1 MSEILIIRLPIDAE
15 SPVSW
20 LIADGSGTEVIAS
33 GVLVNSTVLS
43 ELSEKASHRKVYVA
57 VAGEAVSMHEAAVPA
72 KSRRHLQQ
80 IIPYTLEDDVSQDI
94 DKLHF
99 AWPSITPSNEPI
111 PVAAVARAHMVFWLD
126 SLAAAN
132 IPVTQLVPDFL
143 LLPYEQDRWS
153 FAHFDGTWIVR
164 QGQWRGISLE
174 PEWLAHIEYDEQK
187 QPAELLVIGELNW
200 PDSIA
205 MPAPIR
211 QLDIDLPLL
220 AMLRN
225 WQQAQLNLCQGQFT
239 QQQRRPLGWQQACWP
254 AIAAAILCVVYLANL
269 GATWLQ
275 IERQTQQVQLAV
287 EARYLELF
295 PTQQRMPADA
305 RRRIEQQLALL
316 GGTAQGQLL
325 GLLSDLAPAFQE
337 ASIQLTLLQFDSA
350 RGELRIQATGQNFQ
364 TFERFQRSIRAQA
377 LEVEQGQ
384 LVSRGGRIAGTLT
397 IRRPS

>member
-43 ELSEKASHRKVYVA
+43 ELSEKASQRKVYVA

-239 QQQRRPLGWQQACWP
+239 QQQRRPLGWQQARWP

-287 EARYLELF
+287 EARYLELL
-295 PTQQRMPADA
+295 PTQQRMPVDA

>member
-33 GVLVNSTVLS
+33 GVLVNSKVLS
-43 ELSEKASHRKVYVA
+43 ELSERASQRKVYVA

-111 PVAAVARAHMVFWLD
+111 PVAAVARAQMDFWLD

-164 QGQWRGISLE
+164 QGPWRGVSLV
-174 PEWLAHIEYDEQK
+174 PEWLAHIEYDEQEL
-187 QPAELLVIGELNW
+187 PAELLTIGELNW
-200 PDSIA
+200 PEGIPL
-205 MPAPIR
+205 PAPVR

-225 WQQAQLNLCQGQFT
+225 WPQAQLNLCQGRFQ
-239 QQQRRPLGWQQACWP
+239 QQQRRPFGWQQARWP

-269 GATWLQ
+269 GATWFQL
-275 IERQTQQVQLAV
+275 ERQSQHVQLAI

-295 PTQQRMPADA
+295 PTQQRLPADA
-305 RRRIEQQLALL
+305 RRRMEQQVALL
-316 GGTAQGQLL
+316 GGGAQGQLL
-325 GLLSDLAPAFQE
+325 SLLRDLAPAFQE
-337 ASIQLTLLQFDSA
+337 ADLQLTLLQFDGG
-350 RGELRIQATGQNFQ
+350 RGELRLQASGKNFQ
-364 TFERFQRSIRAQA
+364 TFERFQRSVRAQA

-397 IRRPS
+397 VRRPS